1 MTTPNRMTAAEIGA
15 MMDRLFPNVHEGSG
29 RLIIEAVPPRHAR
42 VRMLADP
49 RNLRPGGTV
58 SGPMLFKIADFAI
71 YVAIVADMG
80 EAAVPAVTTSLTI
93 NFLSRPGPTDVIAE
107 AKLIK
112 VGRRLAVAEVEI
124 YSEGQPDMVAHA
136 TASYAM
142 PALK

>member
-15 MMDRLFPNVHEGSG
+15 LMDRLFPNVHEGSG
-29 RLIIEAVPPRHAR
+29 RLVIEAVPPRQAR

-71 YVAIVADMG
+71 YAAIVADMG
-80 EAAVPAVTTSLTI
+80 EPAVPAVTTSLTI
-93 NFLSRPGPTDVIAE
+93 NFLSRPGPADVIAE

-142 PALK
+142 PPLK